1 MTQQNNGWTLDRNLS
16 VGLIV
21 AVFFQAGAFIW
32 YGAKLDSRVVAVET
46 AAATGSQENSK
57 LTGKVDEI
65 REKVVRI
72 ETKLD
77 FLVPAPKQQG
87 DQQ

>member
-16 VGLIV
+16 VGLIA
-21 AVFFQAGAFIW
+21 AVLIQAGAFIW
-32 YGAKLDSRVVAVET
+32 YASKLDSRVVAVET
-46 AAATGSQENSK
+46 AAATASQENGK

-77 FLVPAPKQQG
+77 FLVPAQKPQG

>member
-1 MTQQNNGWTLDRNLS
+1 MTQQNSTWTLDRNLS
-16 VGLIV
+16 VGLIA
-21 AVFFQAGAFIW
+21 AVLIQAGAYIW
-32 YGAKLDSRVVAVET
+32 YASQLDSRVVAVET
-46 AAATGSQENSK
+46 AASKASEENSK